1 MIKFLNIRPHKAE
14 IKRLKPVMNLK
25 EQLET
30 LVKTIKDRAGKE
42 IYDNSYYREIN
53 VPVQNTD
60 KNVYCRSLVLT
71 ISQDEK
77 NKASHL
83 LEVAMLHPTMMIE
96 NKRPLAMGNKAEILQ
111 ALEDKNFMKNL
122 SKDISEM
129 SDKLKSL

>member
-1 MIKFLNIRPHKAE
+1 MIKLLKIKTNKAK
-14 IKRLKPVMNLK
+14 IIRLKPVNFQEK
-25 EQLET
+25 LEI
-30 LVKTIKDRAGKE
+30 LVKTIKDRAGRE
-42 IYDNSYYREIN
+42 ILDNSYYREIN
-53 VPVQNTD
+53 VPMQNTD
-60 KNVYCRSLVLT
+60 KNLYCRSLVLS

-96 NKRPLAMGNKAEILQ
+96 NKRPIAMGNKAKILK
-111 ALEDKNFMKNL
+111 ALEDKNFIKNL

>member
-14 IKRLKPVMNLK
+14 IKRLKPVMTLQ

-30 LVKTIKDRAGKE
+30 LVKTLKDRAGKE
-42 IYDNSYYREIN
+42 IFDNAYYREIN

-71 ISQDEK
+71 VSQDEK

-111 ALEDKNFMKNL
+111 TLENKDFIKNL
-122 SKDISEM
+122 SKDVLEM